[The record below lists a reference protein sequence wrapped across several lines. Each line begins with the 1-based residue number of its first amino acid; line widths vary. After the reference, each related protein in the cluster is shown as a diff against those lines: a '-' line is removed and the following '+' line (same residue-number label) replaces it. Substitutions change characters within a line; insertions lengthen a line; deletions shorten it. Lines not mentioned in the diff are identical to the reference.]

1 MVQDFLHTDQIAYSS
16 EGELPDGLI
25 MPAGQI
31 CYEKETLCNAYKMG
45 AFCYIY
51 DSALLCSL
59 FAEGMGRAE
68 IASGYKYNLTLFT
81 EIRRYWRYLGH
92 FDSLGWIAFLNIIGN
107 VLAFIPFGIFVP
119 WLSNGR
125 INVFS
130 TFAYGFAL
138 SLTIETVQLICKV
151 GCFDVDDLV
160 LNVLG
165 ALCGYA
171 VYAIAYRIVKMFSK
185 KDR

>member
-1 MVQDFLHTDQIAYSS
+1 
-16 EGELPDGLI
+16 

-59 FAEGMGRAE
+59 FRRRNGKGRD
-68 IASGYKYNLTLFT
+68 SQ
-81 EIRRYWRYLGH
+81 RYLGH

-125 INVFS
+125 INAFA

>member
-1 MVQDFLHTDQIAYSS
+1 MKKKHYVT
-16 EGELPDGLI
+16 LI
-25 MPAGQI
+25 KWA
-31 CYEKETLCNAYKMG
+31 L
-45 AFCYIY
+45 FCYIY

-59 FAEGMGRAE
+59 FRRRNGKAE

-125 INVFS
+125 INVFA

-138 SLTIETVQLICKV
+138 SLTIETVQL
-151 GCFDVDDLV
+151 
-160 LNVLG
+160 
-165 ALCGYA
+165 Y
-171 VYAIAYRIVKMFSK
+171 M
-185 KDR
+185 

>member
-1 MVQDFLHTDQIAYSS
+1 MCWHSYHLEYS
-16 EGELPDGLI
+16 
-25 MPAGQI
+25 
-31 CYEKETLCNAYKMG
+31 
-45 AFCYIY
+45 
-51 DSALLCSL
+51 
-59 FAEGMGRAE
+59 
-68 IASGYKYNLTLFT
+68 
-81 EIRRYWRYLGH
+81 
-92 FDSLGWIAFLNIIGN
+92 
-107 VLAFIPFGIFVP
+107 

-125 INVFS
+125 INVFA

-138 SLTIETVQLICKV
+138 SLTIETGQLICKV

>member
-1 MVQDFLHTDQIAYSS
+1 MKKKHYVT
-16 EGELPDGLI
+16 LI
-25 MPAGQI
+25 KWA
-31 CYEKETLCNAYKMG
+31 L
-45 AFCYIY
+45 FVIY
-51 DSALLCSL
+51 MILLFYVVF

-107 VLAFIPFGIFVP
+107 VLAFIPFG
-119 WLSNGR
+119 R
-125 INVFS
+125 INVFA

>member
-1 MVQDFLHTDQIAYSS
+1 M
-16 EGELPDGLI
+16 
-25 MPAGQI
+25 
-31 CYEKETLCNAYKMG
+31 
-45 AFCYIY
+45 
-51 DSALLCSL
+51 
-59 FAEGMGRAE
+59 R
-68 IASGYKYNLTLFT
+68 
-81 EIRRYWRYLGH
+81 
-92 FDSLGWIAFLNIIGN
+92 WIAFLNIIGN

-125 INVFS
+125 INVFA

>member
-1 MVQDFLHTDQIAYSS
+1 
-16 EGELPDGLI
+16 
-25 MPAGQI
+25 
-31 CYEKETLCNAYKMG
+31 
-45 AFCYIY
+45 
-51 DSALLCSL
+51 
-59 FAEGMGRAE
+59 MGRAE

-119 WLSNGR
+119 WLSNSR
-125 INVFS
+125 VMFCCICI
-130 TFAYGFAL
+130 YGFFYL
-138 SLTIETVQLICKV
+138 YPIEQVQLICKV

>member
-1 MVQDFLHTDQIAYSS
+1 M
-16 EGELPDGLI
+16 
-25 MPAGQI
+25 
-31 CYEKETLCNAYKMG
+31 C
-45 AFCYIY
+45 
-51 DSALLCSL
+51 
-59 FAEGMGRAE
+59 
-68 IASGYKYNLTLFT
+68 
-81 EIRRYWRYLGH
+81 IRDR
-92 FDSLGWIAFLNIIGN
+92 
-107 VLAFIPFGIFVP
+107 
-119 WLSNGR
+119 
-125 INVFS
+125 
-130 TFAYGFAL
+130 

>member
-1 MVQDFLHTDQIAYSS
+1 MKKKHYVT
-16 EGELPDGLI
+16 LI
-25 MPAGQI
+25 KWA
-31 CYEKETLCNAYKMG
+31 L
-45 AFCYIY
+45 FVIY
-51 DSALLCSL
+51 MILLFYVVF

-107 VLAFIPFGIFVP
+107 VLAFIPFGI
-119 WLSNGR
+119 
-125 INVFS
+125 INVFA

>member
-1 MVQDFLHTDQIAYSS
+1 MKKKHYVT
-16 EGELPDGLI
+16 LI
-25 MPAGQI
+25 KWA
-31 CYEKETLCNAYKMG
+31 L
-45 AFCYIY
+45 FVIY
-51 DSALLCSL
+51 MILLFYVVF

-107 VLAFIPFGIFVP
+107 VLA
-119 WLSNGR
+119 
-125 INVFS
+125 

>member
-1 MVQDFLHTDQIAYSS
+1 MKKKHYVT
-16 EGELPDGLI
+16 LI
-25 MPAGQI
+25 KWA
-31 CYEKETLCNAYKMG
+31 L
-45 AFCYIY
+45 FVIY
-51 DSALLCSL
+51 MILLFYVVF

-119 WLSNGR
+119 WLTYGR
-125 INVFS
+125 INVFA